1 MVTILLTPMFRHQG
15 ATMELAYWIVAA
27 LLAVF
32 YLYAGGKKVAQSQEQ
47 LQPMM
52 GWVDRVPMPLVR
64 TIGALEILGA
74 VGLILPPLTG
84 IASWLAV
91 AAAIGLAL
99 IQVGGIALHLSRGE
113 ARLIGLN
120 IALLV
125 AAAATAWLGTSWL

>member
-1 MVTILLTPMFRHQG
+1 MKV
-15 ATMELAYWIVAA
+15 AYWIIAA

-32 YLYAGGKKVAQSQEQ
+32 YLYAGGKKVAQSKEQ

-64 TIGALEILGA
+64 TIGVLEIRGAIGLIVPPATGIA
-74 VGLILPPLTG
+74 VGLAI
-84 IASWLAV
+84 

-99 IQVGGIALHLSRGE
+99 IQVGGIALHVSRGE

-120 IALLV
+120 IGLL
-125 AAAATAWLGTSWL
+125 AAAIVTAWLGTVWL